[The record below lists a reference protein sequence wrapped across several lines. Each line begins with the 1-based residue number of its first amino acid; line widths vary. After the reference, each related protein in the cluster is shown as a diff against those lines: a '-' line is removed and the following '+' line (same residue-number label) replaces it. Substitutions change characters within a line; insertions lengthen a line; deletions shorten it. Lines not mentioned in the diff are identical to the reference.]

1 MAYKKSAYKKFTIS
15 HKYSH
20 FCNSIFKFSDNLE
33 TLFISI
39 NIINI
44 VFVWMERFDNKQ
56 VDTIDSRAN
65 LNRLLV
71 SVRTVSF
78 HEEWH

>member
-1 MAYKKSAYKKFTIS
+1 
-15 HKYSH
+15 
-20 FCNSIFKFSDNLE
+20 
-33 TLFISI
+33 
-39 NIINI
+39 
-44 VFVWMERFDNKQ
+44 MERFDNKQ

-78 HEEWH
+78 HEE